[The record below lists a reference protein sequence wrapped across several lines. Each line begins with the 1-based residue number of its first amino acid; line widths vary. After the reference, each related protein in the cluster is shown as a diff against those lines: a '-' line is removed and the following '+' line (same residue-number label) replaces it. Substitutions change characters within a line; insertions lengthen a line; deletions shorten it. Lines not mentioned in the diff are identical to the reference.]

1 MHAVSQHWLSVED
14 VPGVGRLSLKGV
26 LGRRLDGPNSNL
38 AQLLDLNGAASLE
51 VLGAAVLSTGFSR
64 EHAVTTCRIRL
75 SDHGKSTGAG
85 ST

>member
-1 MHAVSQHWLSVED
+1 MLSQHWLSVED
-14 VPGVGRLSLKGV
+14 VPGVGRFSLKGV
-26 LGRRLDGPNSNL
+26 LGRRLDGPKSNL

-64 EHAVTTCRIRL
+64 EHGITTCRIRL
-75 SDHGKSTGAG
+75 SDHRKPTGVAG